1 MKKILSIVLIIFVFS
16 ACKDK
21 NEKGEFIIKGKIQNV
36 PDQEIY
42 LEQVFFSKRP
52 PEILDTVKL
61 VKGAFT
67 VKGLSSEMGLYRL
80 RLSAG
85 DNAYFFINDQKD
97 ISFNADANNNT
108 LNADNFNTPAN
119 RLLKNFIVDIDTMQK
134 QLNAGM
140 MLIEKQKMDF
150 EPDSVLNISRAA
162 FDKNL
167 AAYKD
172 YIVKY
177 IDTTS
182 NPVMAMIAIG
192 YTRDIDPKI
201 LEKPIRGL
209 AKKFPTHQGVNELS
223 KQFEQL
229 LGSNKAAQ
237 NSSTPAPEISLPD
250 VDGKTVTLSSFK
262 GKYVLVDFWASWCRP
277 CREENPNVVAA
288 YNKFKN
294 KNFTVLGVS
303 LDKDKN
309 AWVKAIQTDG
319 LTWTHVSDLKEWGSA
334 VVELYRIDGIPYN
347 VLVNPE
353 GQIIASNLRG
363 SELEAKLNEVLK

>member
-61 VKGAFT
+61 VKGAFI

-80 RLSAG
+80 RLSTS

-97 ISFNADANNNT
+97 IAFNADANNNT

-167 AAYKD
+167 ATYKD

-201 LEKPIRGL
+201 LEKPIQGL
-209 AKKFPTHQGVNELS
+209 AKNFLHI
-223 KQFEQL
+223 
-229 LGSNKAAQ
+229 KA
-237 NSSTPAPEISLPD
+237 
-250 VDGKTVTLSSFK
+250 
-262 GKYVLVDFWASWCRP
+262 
-277 CREENPNVVAA
+277 
-288 YNKFKN
+288 
-294 KNFTVLGVS
+294 
-303 LDKDKN
+303 
-309 AWVKAIQTDG
+309 
-319 LTWTHVSDLKEWGSA
+319 
-334 VVELYRIDGIPYN
+334 
-347 VLVNPE
+347 
-353 GQIIASNLRG
+353 
-363 SELEAKLNEVLK
+363 